1 MQNKRYYWLKLKNDF
16 FEGDEINWLEEQE
29 NGAVYI
35 LFYLKL
41 CLRSLRSDGVLMRRV
56 GKMEIPY
63 DTKKL
68 AEITGTPLPAAET
81 AMALL
86 TSAGLVEV
94 QENGALFMP
103 QMEDMTGSETEKA
116 AVMRKH
122 RNSREEQKS
131 DAKDPGGNIEGT
143 LLPESS
149 NIVGTLLPES
159 SNIVGTLLPGAS
171 NIEGTMLPGA
181 SNIVGTM
188 LPETGHIVD
197 TEIEKELESELESE
211 TEPEKESDAD
221 TESLLYPERDG
232 APETRTTTAA
242 QAGKGNFS
250 GKRLDKAAQWV
261 KPEPEEIAAYC
272 AERQNGI
279 DPEQFYDYYEAN
291 GWRMGQN
298 PMRSWK
304 AAVRTWE
311 RKKAGSSGEN
321 TPESAPTTKPVAPET
336 PSSVYASFICNPC

>member
-56 GKMEIPY
+56 GKIEIPY

-103 QMEDMTGSETEKA
+103 QMEDMTGSETERA
-116 AVMRKH
+116 AIMRKYRTPKTEKENH
-122 RNSREEQKS
+122 SEDSDRE
-131 DAKDPGGNIEGT
+131 IEVQ
-143 LLPESS
+143 SS
-149 NIVGTLLPES
+149 NHNVI
-159 SNIVGTLLPGAS
+159 
-171 NIEGTMLPGA
+171 
-181 SNIVGTM
+181 TM
-188 LPETGHIVD
+188 LPEPNHNVITSLPETDHIVD

-321 TPESAPTTKPVAPET
+321 TPEPAPTTKPVAPET

>member
-103 QMEDMTGSETEKA
+103 QMEDMTGSETERA
-116 AVMRKH
+116 AIMRKYRTPKTEKENH
-122 RNSREEQKS
+122 SEDSDRE
-131 DAKDPGGNIEGT
+131 IEVQ
-143 LLPESS
+143 SS
-149 NIVGTLLPES
+149 NHNVI
-159 SNIVGTLLPGAS
+159 
-171 NIEGTMLPGA
+171 
-181 SNIVGTM
+181 TM
-188 LPETGHIVD
+188 LPEPNHNVITSLPETDHIVD
-197 TEIEKELESELESE
+197 TEIEKELELESELESE

-321 TPESAPTTKPVAPET
+321 TPEPAPPTKPVAPET

>member
-41 CLRSLRSDGVLMRRV
+41 CLWSLRSDGVLMRRV

-103 QMEDMTGSETEKA
+103 QMEDMTGSETERA
-116 AVMRKH
+116 AIMRKYRTPKTEKENH
-122 RNSREEQKS
+122 SEDSDRE
-131 DAKDPGGNIEGT
+131 IEVQ
-143 LLPESS
+143 SS
-149 NIVGTLLPES
+149 NHNVI
-159 SNIVGTLLPGAS
+159 
-171 NIEGTMLPGA
+171 
-181 SNIVGTM
+181 TM
-188 LPETGHIVD
+188 LPEPNHNVITSLPETDHIVD
-197 TEIEKELESELESE
+197 TEIEKELELESELESE

-250 GKRLDKAAQWV
+250 GKRLDKAAQWL

-321 TPESAPTTKPVAPET
+321 TPEPAPPTKPVAPET

>member
-149 NIVGTLLPES
+149 NIVGTLLP
-159 SNIVGTLLPGAS
+159 
-171 NIEGTMLPGA
+171 GA

-321 TPESAPTTKPVAPET
+321 TPEPAPTTKPVAPET

>member
-41 CLRSLRSDGVLMRRV
+41 CLWSLRSDGVLMRRV

-103 QMEDMTGSETEKA
+103 QMEDMTGSETERA
-116 AVMRKH
+116 AIMRKYRTPKTEKENH
-122 RNSREEQKS
+122 SEDSDRE
-131 DAKDPGGNIEGT
+131 IEVQ
-143 LLPESS
+143 SS
-149 NIVGTLLPES
+149 NHNVI
-159 SNIVGTLLPGAS
+159 
-171 NIEGTMLPGA
+171 
-181 SNIVGTM
+181 TM
-188 LPETGHIVD
+188 LPEPNHNVITSLPETDHIVD

-321 TPESAPTTKPVAPET
+321 TPEPAPTTKPVAPDT

>member
-56 GKMEIPY
+56 GKIEIPY

-103 QMEDMTGSETEKA
+103 QMEDMTGSETERA
-116 AVMRKH
+116 AIMRKYRTPKTEKENH
-122 RNSREEQKS
+122 SEDSDRE
-131 DAKDPGGNIEGT
+131 IEVQ
-143 LLPESS
+143 SS
-149 NIVGTLLPES
+149 NHNVI
-159 SNIVGTLLPGAS
+159 
-171 NIEGTMLPGA
+171 TMLPEPNHNVIT
-181 SNIVGTM
+181 S

-321 TPESAPTTKPVAPET
+321 TPEPAPPTKPVAPET

>member
-56 GKMEIPY
+56 GKIEIPY

-103 QMEDMTGSETEKA
+103 QMEDMTGSETERA
-116 AVMRKH
+116 AIMRKYRTPKTEKENH
-122 RNSREEQKS
+122 SEDSDRE
-131 DAKDPGGNIEGT
+131 IEVQ
-143 LLPESS
+143 SS
-149 NIVGTLLPES
+149 NHNVI
-159 SNIVGTLLPGAS
+159 
-171 NIEGTMLPGA
+171 
-181 SNIVGTM
+181 TM
-188 LPETGHIVD
+188 LPEPNHNVITSLPETDHIVD
-197 TEIEKELESELESE
+197 TEIEKELELESELESE

-321 TPESAPTTKPVAPET
+321 TPEPAPTTKPVAPET

>member
-94 QENGALFMP
+94 QENGARFMP
-103 QMEDMTGSETEKA
+103 QMEDMTGSETERA
-116 AVMRKH
+116 AIMRKYRTPKTEKENH
-122 RNSREEQKS
+122 SEDSDRE
-131 DAKDPGGNIEGT
+131 IEVQ
-143 LLPESS
+143 SS
-149 NIVGTLLPES
+149 NHNVI
-159 SNIVGTLLPGAS
+159 
-171 NIEGTMLPGA
+171 
-181 SNIVGTM
+181 TM
-188 LPETGHIVD
+188 LPEPNHNVITSLPETDHIVD
-197 TEIEKELESELESE
+197 TEIESELESELESE

-232 APETRTTTAA
+232 ALETRTTTAA
-242 QAGKGNFS
+242 QAGKGDFS

-321 TPESAPTTKPVAPET
+321 TPEPAPPTKPVAPET

>member
-41 CLRSLRSDGVLMRRV
+41 CLWSLRSDGVLMRRV

-103 QMEDMTGSETEKA
+103 QMEDMTGSETERA
-116 AVMRKH
+116 AIMRKYRTPKTEKENH
-122 RNSREEQKS
+122 SEDSDRE
-131 DAKDPGGNIEGT
+131 IEVQ
-143 LLPESS
+143 SS
-149 NIVGTLLPES
+149 NHNVI
-159 SNIVGTLLPGAS
+159 
-171 NIEGTMLPGA
+171 
-181 SNIVGTM
+181 TM
-188 LPETGHIVD
+188 LPEPNHNVITSLPETDHIVD
-197 TEIEKELESELESE
+197 TEIENELESELESE

-321 TPESAPTTKPVAPET
+321 TPEPAPTTKPVAPET

>member
-68 AEITGTPLPAAET
+68 ADITGTPLPAAET

-103 QMEDMTGSETEKA
+103 QMEDMTGSETERA
-116 AVMRKH
+116 AIMRKYRTPKTEKENH
-122 RNSREEQKS
+122 SEDSDRE
-131 DAKDPGGNIEGT
+131 IEVQ
-143 LLPESS
+143 SS
-149 NIVGTLLPES
+149 NHNVI
-159 SNIVGTLLPGAS
+159 
-171 NIEGTMLPGA
+171 
-181 SNIVGTM
+181 TM
-188 LPETGHIVD
+188 LPEPNHNVITSLPETDHIVD
-197 TEIEKELESELESE
+197 TEIEKELELESELESE

>member
-41 CLRSLRSDGVLMRRV
+41 CLWSLRSDGVLMRRV

-103 QMEDMTGSETEKA
+103 QMEDMTGSETERA
-116 AVMRKH
+116 AIMRKYRTPKTEKENH
-122 RNSREEQKS
+122 SEDSDRE
-131 DAKDPGGNIEGT
+131 IEVQSSNHNVIT
-143 LLPESS
+143 LLPEPNHNVITS
-149 NIVGTLLPES
+149 
-159 SNIVGTLLPGAS
+159 
-171 NIEGTMLPGA
+171 
-181 SNIVGTM
+181 
-188 LPETGHIVD
+188 LPETDHIVD
-197 TEIEKELESELESE
+197 TEIEKELELESELESE

-321 TPESAPTTKPVAPET
+321 TPEPAPTTKPVAPET

>member
-103 QMEDMTGSETEKA
+103 QMEDMTGSETERA
-116 AVMRKH
+116 AIMRKYRTPKTEKENH
-122 RNSREEQKS
+122 SEDSDRE
-131 DAKDPGGNIEGT
+131 IEVQ
-143 LLPESS
+143 SS
-149 NIVGTLLPES
+149 NHNVI
-159 SNIVGTLLPGAS
+159 
-171 NIEGTMLPGA
+171 
-181 SNIVGTM
+181 TM
-188 LPETGHIVD
+188 LPEPNHNVITSLPETDHIVD
-197 TEIEKELESELESE
+197 TEIEKELELESE

-321 TPESAPTTKPVAPET
+321 TPEPAPTTKPVAPET

>member
-56 GKMEIPY
+56 GKIEIPY

-94 QENGALFMP
+94 QENGALFIP
-103 QMEDMTGSETEKA
+103 QMEDMTGSETERA
-116 AVMRKH
+116 AIMRKYRTPKTEKENH
-122 RNSREEQKS
+122 SEDSDRE
-131 DAKDPGGNIEGT
+131 IEVQ
-143 LLPESS
+143 SS
-149 NIVGTLLPES
+149 NHNVI
-159 SNIVGTLLPGAS
+159 
-171 NIEGTMLPGA
+171 TMLPEPNHNVIT
-181 SNIVGTM
+181 S

-321 TPESAPTTKPVAPET
+321 TPEPAPPTKPVAPET

>member
-41 CLRSLRSDGVLMRRV
+41 CLWSLRSDGVLMRRV

-103 QMEDMTGSETEKA
+103 QMEDMTGSETERA
-116 AVMRKH
+116 AIMRKYRTPKTEKENH
-122 RNSREEQKS
+122 SEDSDRE
-131 DAKDPGGNIEGT
+131 IEVQ
-143 LLPESS
+143 SS
-149 NIVGTLLPES
+149 NHNVI
-159 SNIVGTLLPGAS
+159 
-171 NIEGTMLPGA
+171 
-181 SNIVGTM
+181 TM
-188 LPETGHIVD
+188 LPEPNHNVITSLPETDHIVD

-221 TESLLYPERDG
+221 TEPLLYPERDG

-321 TPESAPTTKPVAPET
+321 TPEPAPTTKPVAPET

>member
-56 GKMEIPY
+56 GKIEIPY

-103 QMEDMTGSETEKA
+103 QMEDMTGSETERA
-116 AVMRKH
+116 AIMRKYRTPKTEKENH
-122 RNSREEQKS
+122 SEDSDRE
-131 DAKDPGGNIEGT
+131 IEVQ
-143 LLPESS
+143 SS
-149 NIVGTLLPES
+149 NHNVI
-159 SNIVGTLLPGAS
+159 
-171 NIEGTMLPGA
+171 
-181 SNIVGTM
+181 TM
-188 LPETGHIVD
+188 LPEPNHNVITSLPETDHIVD
-197 TEIEKELESELESE
+197 TEIEKELELESELESE

-321 TPESAPTTKPVAPET
+321 TPEPAPSTKPVAPET

>member
-41 CLRSLRSDGVLMRRV
+41 CLWSLRSDGVLMRRV

-103 QMEDMTGSETEKA
+103 QMEDMTGSETERA
-116 AVMRKH
+116 AIMRKYRTPKTEKENH
-122 RNSREEQKS
+122 SEDSDRE
-131 DAKDPGGNIEGT
+131 IEVQ
-143 LLPESS
+143 SS
-149 NIVGTLLPES
+149 NHNVI
-159 SNIVGTLLPGAS
+159 
-171 NIEGTMLPGA
+171 TMLPEPNHNVIT
-181 SNIVGTM
+181 S

-197 TEIEKELESELESE
+197 TEIEKELELESELESE

-321 TPESAPTTKPVAPET
+321 TPESAPPTKPVAPET

>member
-143 LLPESS
+143 
-149 NIVGTLLPES
+149 
-159 SNIVGTLLPGAS
+159 
-171 NIEGTMLPGA
+171 MLPGA

-188 LPETGHIVD
+188 LPETDHIVD

-261 KPEPEEIAAYC
+261 KPELEEIAAYC

-321 TPESAPTTKPVAPET
+321 TPEPVPTTKPVAPET

>member
-41 CLRSLRSDGVLMRRV
+41 CLWSLRSDGVLMRRV

-103 QMEDMTGSETEKA
+103 QMEDMTGSETERA
-116 AVMRKH
+116 AIMRKYRTPKTEKENH
-122 RNSREEQKS
+122 SEDSDRE
-131 DAKDPGGNIEGT
+131 IEVQ
-143 LLPESS
+143 SS
-149 NIVGTLLPES
+149 NHNVI
-159 SNIVGTLLPGAS
+159 
-171 NIEGTMLPGA
+171 TMLPEPNHNVIT
-181 SNIVGTM
+181 S

-197 TEIEKELESELESE
+197 TEIEKELELESELESE

-321 TPESAPTTKPVAPET
+321 TPEPAPSTKPVAPET

>member
-41 CLRSLRSDGVLMRRV
+41 CLWSLRSDGVLMRRV

-103 QMEDMTGSETEKA
+103 QMEDMTGSETERA
-116 AVMRKH
+116 AIMRKYRTPKTEKENH
-122 RNSREEQKS
+122 SEDSDRE
-131 DAKDPGGNIEGT
+131 IEVQ
-143 LLPESS
+143 SS
-149 NIVGTLLPES
+149 NHNVI
-159 SNIVGTLLPGAS
+159 
-171 NIEGTMLPGA
+171 
-181 SNIVGTM
+181 TM
-188 LPETGHIVD
+188 LPEPNHNVITSLPETDHIVD
-197 TEIEKELESELESE
+197 TEIEKELELESELESE

>member
-56 GKMEIPY
+56 GKIEIPY

-94 QENGALFMP
+94 QENGALFIP
-103 QMEDMTGSETEKA
+103 QMEDMTGSETERA
-116 AVMRKH
+116 AIMRKYRTPKTEKENH
-122 RNSREEQKS
+122 SEDSDRE
-131 DAKDPGGNIEGT
+131 IEVQ
-143 LLPESS
+143 SS
-149 NIVGTLLPES
+149 NHNVI
-159 SNIVGTLLPGAS
+159 
-171 NIEGTMLPGA
+171 TMLPEPNHNVIT
-181 SNIVGTM
+181 S

-197 TEIEKELESELESE
+197 TEIEKELESELESD

-321 TPESAPTTKPVAPET
+321 TPEPVPTTKPVAPET

>member
-103 QMEDMTGSETEKA
+103 QMEDMTGSETERA
-116 AVMRKH
+116 AIMRKYRTPKTEKENH
-122 RNSREEQKS
+122 SEDSDRE
-131 DAKDPGGNIEGT
+131 IEVQ
-143 LLPESS
+143 SS
-149 NIVGTLLPES
+149 NHNVI
-159 SNIVGTLLPGAS
+159 
-171 NIEGTMLPGA
+171 TMLPEPNHNMIT
-181 SNIVGTM
+181 S

-197 TEIEKELESELESE
+197 TEIEKELELESELESE

-321 TPESAPTTKPVAPET
+321 TPEPAPSTKPVAPET

>member
-103 QMEDMTGSETEKA
+103 QMEDMTGSETERA
-116 AVMRKH
+116 AIMRKYRTPKTEKENH
-122 RNSREEQKS
+122 SEDSDRE
-131 DAKDPGGNIEGT
+131 IEVQ
-143 LLPESS
+143 SS
-149 NIVGTLLPES
+149 NHNVI
-159 SNIVGTLLPGAS
+159 
-171 NIEGTMLPGA
+171 
-181 SNIVGTM
+181 TM
-188 LPETGHIVD
+188 LPEPNHNVITSLPETDHIVD

-321 TPESAPTTKPVAPET
+321 APEPAPTTKPVAPET

>member
-68 AEITGTPLPAAET
+68 AEITGTPLLAAET

-103 QMEDMTGSETEKA
+103 QMEDMTGSETERA
-116 AVMRKH
+116 AIMRKYRTPKTEKENH
-122 RNSREEQKS
+122 SEDSDRE
-131 DAKDPGGNIEGT
+131 IEVQ
-143 LLPESS
+143 SS
-149 NIVGTLLPES
+149 NHNVI
-159 SNIVGTLLPGAS
+159 
-171 NIEGTMLPGA
+171 
-181 SNIVGTM
+181 TM
-188 LPETGHIVD
+188 LPEPNHNVITSLPETDHIVD

-321 TPESAPTTKPVAPET
+321 TPEPAPTTKPVAPET

>member
-41 CLRSLRSDGVLMRRV
+41 CLWSLRSDGVLMRRV

-103 QMEDMTGSETEKA
+103 QMEDMTGSETERA
-116 AVMRKH
+116 AIMRKYRTPKTEKENH
-122 RNSREEQKS
+122 SEDSDRE
-131 DAKDPGGNIEGT
+131 IEVQ
-143 LLPESS
+143 SS
-149 NIVGTLLPES
+149 NHNVI
-159 SNIVGTLLPGAS
+159 
-171 NIEGTMLPGA
+171 
-181 SNIVGTM
+181 TM
-188 LPETGHIVD
+188 LPETDHIVD
-197 TEIEKELESELESE
+197 TEIEKELELESE

-321 TPESAPTTKPVAPET
+321 TPEPAPTTKPVAPET

>member
-56 GKMEIPY
+56 GKIEIPY

-68 AEITGTPLPAAET
+68 AEITGTPLLAAET

-103 QMEDMTGSETEKA
+103 QMEDMTGSETERA
-116 AVMRKH
+116 AIMRKYRTPKTEKENH
-122 RNSREEQKS
+122 SEDSDRE
-131 DAKDPGGNIEGT
+131 IEVQ
-143 LLPESS
+143 SS
-149 NIVGTLLPES
+149 NHNVI
-159 SNIVGTLLPGAS
+159 
-171 NIEGTMLPGA
+171 
-181 SNIVGTM
+181 TM
-188 LPETGHIVD
+188 LPEPNHNVITSLPETDHIVD
-197 TEIEKELESELESE
+197 TEIEKELGSELESE

-321 TPESAPTTKPVAPET
+321 TPEPAPPTKPVAPET

>member
-41 CLRSLRSDGVLMRRV
+41 CLWSLRSDGVLMRRV

-103 QMEDMTGSETEKA
+103 QMEDMTGSETERA
-116 AVMRKH
+116 AIMRKYRTPKTEKENH
-122 RNSREEQKS
+122 SEDSDRE
-131 DAKDPGGNIEGT
+131 IEVQ
-143 LLPESS
+143 SS
-149 NIVGTLLPES
+149 NHNVI
-159 SNIVGTLLPGAS
+159 
-171 NIEGTMLPGA
+171 
-181 SNIVGTM
+181 TM
-188 LPETGHIVD
+188 LPEPNHNVITSLPETDHIVD
-197 TEIEKELESELESE
+197 TEIEKELESELESETEPEKESDADTE

-321 TPESAPTTKPVAPET
+321 TPEPAPTTKPVAPET

>member
-68 AEITGTPLPAAET
+68 ADITGTPLPAAET

-103 QMEDMTGSETEKA
+103 QMEDMTGSETERA
-116 AVMRKH
+116 AIMRKYRTPKTEKENH
-122 RNSREEQKS
+122 SEDSDRE
-131 DAKDPGGNIEGT
+131 IEVQ
-143 LLPESS
+143 SS
-149 NIVGTLLPES
+149 NHNVI
-159 SNIVGTLLPGAS
+159 
-171 NIEGTMLPGA
+171 TMLPEPNHNVIT
-181 SNIVGTM
+181 S

-321 TPESAPTTKPVAPET
+321 TPEPAPTTKPVAPET

>member
-16 FEGDEINWLEEQE
+16 LEGDEINWLEEQE

-41 CLRSLRSDGVLMRRV
+41 CLWSLRSDGVLMRRV

-103 QMEDMTGSETEKA
+103 QMEDMTGSETERA
-116 AVMRKH
+116 AIMRKYRTPKTEKENH
-122 RNSREEQKS
+122 SEDSDRE
-131 DAKDPGGNIEGT
+131 IEVQ
-143 LLPESS
+143 SS
-149 NIVGTLLPES
+149 NHNVI
-159 SNIVGTLLPGAS
+159 
-171 NIEGTMLPGA
+171 
-181 SNIVGTM
+181 TM
-188 LPETGHIVD
+188 LPEPNHNVITSLPETDHIVD

-321 TPESAPTTKPVAPET
+321 TPEPAPTTKPVAPET

>member
-41 CLRSLRSDGVLMRRV
+41 CLWSLRSDGVLMRRV

-103 QMEDMTGSETEKA
+103 QMEDMTGSETERA
-116 AVMRKH
+116 AIMRKYRTPKTEKENH
-122 RNSREEQKS
+122 SEDSDRE
-131 DAKDPGGNIEGT
+131 IEVQ
-143 LLPESS
+143 SS
-149 NIVGTLLPES
+149 NHNVI
-159 SNIVGTLLPGAS
+159 
-171 NIEGTMLPGA
+171 TMLPEPNHNVIT
-181 SNIVGTM
+181 S

-197 TEIEKELESELESE
+197 TEIEKELELESELESE

-321 TPESAPTTKPVAPET
+321 TPEPAPPTKPVAPET

>member
-41 CLRSLRSDGVLMRRV
+41 CLWSLRSDGVLMRRV

-103 QMEDMTGSETEKA
+103 QMEDMTGSETERA
-116 AVMRKH
+116 AIMRKYRTPKTEKENH
-122 RNSREEQKS
+122 SEDSDRE
-131 DAKDPGGNIEGT
+131 IEVQ
-143 LLPESS
+143 SS
-149 NIVGTLLPES
+149 NHNVI
-159 SNIVGTLLPGAS
+159 
-171 NIEGTMLPGA
+171 
-181 SNIVGTM
+181 TM
-188 LPETGHIVD
+188 LPEPNHNVITSLPETDYIVD
-197 TEIEKELESELESE
+197 TEIEKELELESELESE
-211 TEPEKESDAD
+211 TEPEKES
-221 TESLLYPERDG
+221 ELYPERDG
-232 APETRTTTAA
+232 ALETRTTTAA

-321 TPESAPTTKPVAPET
+321 TPEPVPTTKPVAPET

>member
-41 CLRSLRSDGVLMRRV
+41 CLWSLRSDGVLMRRV

-103 QMEDMTGSETEKA
+103 QMEDMTGSETERA
-116 AVMRKH
+116 AIMRKYRTPKTEKENH
-122 RNSREEQKS
+122 SEDSDRE
-131 DAKDPGGNIEGT
+131 IEVQ
-143 LLPESS
+143 SS
-149 NIVGTLLPES
+149 NHNVI
-159 SNIVGTLLPGAS
+159 
-171 NIEGTMLPGA
+171 
-181 SNIVGTM
+181 TM
-188 LPETGHIVD
+188 LPEPNHNVITSLPETDHIVD

-321 TPESAPTTKPVAPET
+321 TPEPAPTTKLVAPET

>member
-41 CLRSLRSDGVLMRRV
+41 CLWSLRSDGVLMRRV

-68 AEITGTPLPAAET
+68 ADITGTPLPAAET

-103 QMEDMTGSETEKA
+103 QMEDMTGSETERA
-116 AVMRKH
+116 AIMRKYRTPKTEKENH
-122 RNSREEQKS
+122 SEDSDRE
-131 DAKDPGGNIEGT
+131 IEVQ
-143 LLPESS
+143 SS
-149 NIVGTLLPES
+149 NHNVI
-159 SNIVGTLLPGAS
+159 
-171 NIEGTMLPGA
+171 
-181 SNIVGTM
+181 TM
-188 LPETGHIVD
+188 LPEPNHNVITSLPETDHIVD
-197 TEIEKELESELESE
+197 TEIEKELELESE

-321 TPESAPTTKPVAPET
+321 TPEPAPPTKPVAPET

>member
-41 CLRSLRSDGVLMRRV
+41 CLWSLRSDGVLMRRV

-103 QMEDMTGSETEKA
+103 QMEDMTGSETERA
-116 AVMRKH
+116 AIMRKYRTPKTEKENH
-122 RNSREEQKS
+122 SEDSDRE
-131 DAKDPGGNIEGT
+131 IEVQ
-143 LLPESS
+143 SS
-149 NIVGTLLPES
+149 NHNVI
-159 SNIVGTLLPGAS
+159 
-171 NIEGTMLPGA
+171 TMLPEPNHNVIT
-181 SNIVGTM
+181 S

>member
-41 CLRSLRSDGVLMRRV
+41 CLWSLRSDGVLMRRV

-103 QMEDMTGSETEKA
+103 QMEDMTGSETERA
-116 AVMRKH
+116 AIMRKYRTPKTEKENH
-122 RNSREEQKS
+122 SEDSDRE
-131 DAKDPGGNIEGT
+131 IEVQ
-143 LLPESS
+143 SS
-149 NIVGTLLPES
+149 NHNVI
-159 SNIVGTLLPGAS
+159 
-171 NIEGTMLPGA
+171 
-181 SNIVGTM
+181 TM
-188 LPETGHIVD
+188 LPEPNHNVITSLPETDHIVD
-197 TEIEKELESELESE
+197 TEIEKELELESELESE

-232 APETRTTTAA
+232 ALETRTTTAA

-321 TPESAPTTKPVAPET
+321 TPEPVPTTKPVAPET

>member
-41 CLRSLRSDGVLMRRV
+41 CLWSLRSDGVLMRRV

-103 QMEDMTGSETEKA
+103 QMEDMTGSETERA
-116 AVMRKH
+116 AIMRKYRTPKTEKENH
-122 RNSREEQKS
+122 SEDSDRE
-131 DAKDPGGNIEGT
+131 IEVQ
-143 LLPESS
+143 SS
-149 NIVGTLLPES
+149 NHNVI
-159 SNIVGTLLPGAS
+159 
-171 NIEGTMLPGA
+171 
-181 SNIVGTM
+181 TM
-188 LPETGHIVD
+188 LPEPNHNVITSLPETDHIVD
-197 TEIEKELESELESE
+197 TEIEKELESE

-321 TPESAPTTKPVAPET
+321 TPEPAPTTKPVAPET

>member
-68 AEITGTPLPAAET
+68 ADITGTPLPAAET

-103 QMEDMTGSETEKA
+103 QMEDMTGSETERA
-116 AVMRKH
+116 AIMRKYRTPKTEKENH
-122 RNSREEQKS
+122 SEDSDRE
-131 DAKDPGGNIEGT
+131 IEVQ
-143 LLPESS
+143 SS
-149 NIVGTLLPES
+149 NHNVI
-159 SNIVGTLLPGAS
+159 
-171 NIEGTMLPGA
+171 TMLPEPNHNVIT
-181 SNIVGTM
+181 S

-311 RKKAGSSGEN
+311 RKKAGSSSEN
-321 TPESAPTTKPVAPET
+321 TPEPAPTTKPVAPET

>member
-41 CLRSLRSDGVLMRRV
+41 CLWSLRSDGVLMRRV

-103 QMEDMTGSETEKA
+103 QMEDMTGSETERA
-116 AVMRKH
+116 AIMRKYRTPKTEKENH
-122 RNSREEQKS
+122 SEDSDRE
-131 DAKDPGGNIEGT
+131 IEVQ
-143 LLPESS
+143 SS
-149 NIVGTLLPES
+149 NHNVI
-159 SNIVGTLLPGAS
+159 
-171 NIEGTMLPGA
+171 
-181 SNIVGTM
+181 TM
-188 LPETGHIVD
+188 LPEPNHNVITSLPETDHIVD

-221 TESLLYPERDG
+221 TESVLYPERDG

-321 TPESAPTTKPVAPET
+321 TPEPAPTTKPVAPET